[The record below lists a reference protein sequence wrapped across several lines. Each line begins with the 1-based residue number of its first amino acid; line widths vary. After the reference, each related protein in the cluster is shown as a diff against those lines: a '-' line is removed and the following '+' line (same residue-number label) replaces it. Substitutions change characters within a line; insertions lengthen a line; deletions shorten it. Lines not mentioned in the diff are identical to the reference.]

1 MLNATFTYQYSA
13 EKNKEVENIRSKY
26 LPKEENKF
34 ERLKHLDR
42 KVQNAGVIESLC
54 VGIVGSLVFGVGMCI
69 GLGAIAG
76 KMWLAVV
83 LGVIGTIIMIP
94 AYFIYKKIAQNV
106 KEELAPEILKLS
118 EEIMQNQ
125 A

>member
-13 EKNKEVENIRSKY
+13 ERNKEVENIRQKY
-26 LPKEENKF
+26 LPKGENKL
-34 ERLKHLDR
+34 EKLKQLDR
-42 KVQNAGVIESLC
+42 RVKKAGIIESLC
-54 VGIVGSLVFGVGMCI
+54 VGIFGLLIFGVGMCI

-83 LGVIGTIIMIP
+83 LGIIGTIIMIP
-94 AYFIYKKIAQNV
+94 AYFIYKKISKDV
-106 KEELAPEILKLS
+106 KAELTPEILKLS